1 MKAKN
6 AGNGRKA
13 RSTEEGENSP
23 SAIATGD
30 IGMVK
35 TSSGSQTDLS
45 YTLDG
50 TVSHLPY
57 RFDRCRPGSGKGTF
71 FGACANGSSRSG
83 LDRIR
88 LSPYRSKA
96 HEPPMRSALILAKT
110 ANKESL
116 SAFPAIPAVS
126 AL

>member
-6 AGNGRKA
+6 AGNRRKA

-23 SAIATGD
+23 APIAPADNGRA
-30 IGMVK
+30 K
-35 TSSGSQTDLS
+35 TSSGS
-45 YTLDG
+45 
-50 TVSHLPY
+50 
-57 RFDRCRPGSGKGTF
+57 
-71 FGACANGSSRSG
+71 ANGSSRSG

-88 LSPYRSKA
+88 LSPYRPKV
-96 HEPPMRSALILAKT
+96 HEPPMRSALILPKT
-110 ANKESL
+110 ANQDSL